1 MVSSYLLEHYIKKGA
16 KMEIIGYILD
26 IAEVIIILGLIFQV
40 NTLQKRV
47 KELEAK
53 LK

>member
-1 MVSSYLLEHYIKKGA
+1 
-16 KMEIIGYILD
+16 MEIIGYILD